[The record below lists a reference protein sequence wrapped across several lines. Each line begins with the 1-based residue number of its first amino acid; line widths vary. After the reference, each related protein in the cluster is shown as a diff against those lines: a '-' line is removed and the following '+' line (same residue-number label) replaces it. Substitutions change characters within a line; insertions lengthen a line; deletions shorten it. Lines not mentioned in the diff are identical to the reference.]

1 MTNFKTFLKL
11 KMKQHIQN
19 ILFGTLLLFSSTIF
33 GQDIS
38 LFQQFNGRYD
48 FVFVGNT
55 LNPIE
60 NSFQS
65 TVEVLTT
72 SSADLTLNPN
82 DVIEKAY
89 LYWAGCGTGDF
100 DVKLN
105 GQAITPDRT
114 FSHQRVFSSLVFD
127 YFSAFKE
134 VTAQV
139 QATGNGSYTVSDLDV
154 SSFIEF
160 HAQRSTNFAGWAL
173 IVVYKNPN
181 LPLNQLNVYDGMQA
195 VPDEINI
202 TLNSLNVIDNVDAK
216 IGFLAWEGDSG
227 IAVNET
233 LRINGNPIGNP
244 PLNPVD
250 NAFNGTNSLTNSFAL
265 YNMDLDV
272 YPIQNNINIGDTSA
286 QIQLTSGQDFVM
298 INAIVT
304 KLNSQLPDATLAIN
318 NVATACDSK
327 TIIADYTISN
337 SNSTAVL
344 PANTPI
350 SIYANDVFIRTI
362 FTQTTIPIDGNE
374 TGQVTLLIP
383 NTVADS
389 FDLKFIVD
397 ANGLG
402 FGIVTEIS
410 EINNKFTVP
419 VVLSVSPL
427 FSLLPNNVACN
438 ESAGKGTFNFSDYET
453 SVKVNPSDNVRFY
466 DSLINAQNNT
476 NPIFNTSNF
485 IALTTPKTIYIR
497 LENAYCSIITSFI
510 LETKNCP
517 PVVHNF
523 VSANNDGENDTF
535 HIDGLKDIFL
545 KYKVSI
551 YNRWG
556 TLIWT
561 GNSTSQ
567 EWDGFVTNGILLDNK
582 EIPAGTYFYIIDLND
597 PDYSEA
603 LTGYLYLTR

>member
-1 MTNFKTFLKL
+1 MKL
-11 KMKQHIQN
+11 HIQN
-19 ILFGTLLLFSSTIF
+19 LLFGTILLFSSAIY

-48 FVFVGNT
+48 FVFIGNT

-65 TVEVLTT
+65 TAEVLTT

-105 GQAITPDRT
+105 GQTVSPDRT
-114 FSHQRVFSSLVFD
+114 FSHQRIFSSLVFD

-139 QATGNGSYTVSDLDV
+139 QATRNGTYTISDLDV
-154 SSFIEF
+154 SDFIEL
-160 HAQRSTNFAGWAL
+160 HAQRNTNFAGWAL

-181 LPLNQLNVYDGMQA
+181 ISLNQLNIYDGMQS
-195 VPDEINI
+195 VPDEVYI

-244 PLNPVD
+244 PLNPAN
-250 NAFNGTNSLTNSFAL
+250 NAFNGTNSQTNATTL

-286 QIQLTSGQDFVM
+286 QIQLTSDRDFVM

-304 KLNSQLPDATLAIN
+304 KLNSQLPDATVEIN
-318 NVATACDSK
+318 SAETTCDSRK
-327 TIIADYTISN
+327 IIADYKVSN

-344 PANTPI
+344 PANTPV
-350 SIYANDVFIRTI
+350 SIYVNDVIIRTV
-362 FTQTTIPIDGNE
+362 FTQTIIPIDGNE

-383 NTVADS
+383 DLIPDS
-389 FDLKFIVD
+389 FDLKFVVD
-397 ANGLG
+397 DNGSG
-402 FGIVTEIS
+402 VGIVNEII
-410 EINNKFTVP
+410 EINNKFKIP
-419 VVLSVSPL
+419 IVLSRSPL
-427 FSLLPNNVACN
+427 FNLLPNNETCN
-438 ESAGKGTFNFSDYET
+438 EGAGKGTFNFSDYET
-453 SVKVNPSDNVRFY
+453 LVKVNSSDNVRFY
-466 DSLINAQNNT
+466 ETLENAQNNT
-476 NPIFNTSNF
+476 NPIINTSNF
-485 IALTTPKTIYIR
+485 VALTTPKTIYIK
-497 LENAYCSIITSFI
+497 LENANCSSITSFI

-517 PVVHNF
+517 PIVHNF
-523 VSANNDGENDTF
+523 VSANNDDTNDTF

-545 KYKVSI
+545 NYKISI

-556 TLIWT
+556 ALIWT
-561 GNSTSQ
+561 GNNTTE
-567 EWDGFVTNGILLDNK
+567 EWDGFATNGILIDNK
-582 EIPAGTYFYIIDLND
+582 EITAGTYFYIIDLND
-597 PDYSEA
+597 PDYSEP